1 MANKIEYLLIGTM
14 KILFEQSEYLRGGLD
29 IQCQLKVISLYIH
42 LPKPPNKKKEQI
54 QLNKLVQ

>member
-29 IQCQLKVISLYIH
+29 ISIQCQLKMISHIYS
-42 LPKPPNKKKEQI
+42 PKLGQ
-54 QLNKLVQ
+54 